1 MTHGRGLTPLWAE
14 LLLIGLLGGGMAVA
28 MNMARA
34 EPVPWVI
41 DFAAQ
46 DRREAL
52 QRGLETID
60 ATGARIM
67 LGKPGV
73 VFIDAR
79 TPGEFAA
86 SHVPGAKNLP
96 QEAMYGDLDQA
107 ASALGLTH
115 EDRLIVYCG
124 NIFCDKSKELAEA
137 LRTAGYAY
145 VTVVTDGFDGW
156 LAAGGPTEG
165 GI

>member
-1 MTHGRGLTPLWAE
+1 LWAE
-14 LLLIGLLGGGMAVA
+14 LLLIVLLGGGMSVA

-34 EPVPWVI
+34 EPVPWVV
-41 DFAAQ
+41 DFAAL
-46 DRREAL
+46 DRRDAL
-52 QRGLETID
+52 RRGLETLD
-60 ATGARIM
+60 ATGARIL
-67 LGKPGV
+67 LGKPGE

-86 SHVPGAKNLP
+86 GHVPGAKNLP

-107 ASALGLTH
+107 AKKLGLGD
-115 EDRLIVYCG
+115 EDRLVVYCG

-137 LRTAGYAY
+137 LRTAGYPY
-145 VTVVTDGFDGW
+145 VTVITDGFDGW
-156 LAAGGPTEG
+156 QAAGGPVEG